1 MQNFLDINMETINKA
16 LNTKGRATR
25 IEFWYFV
32 AFNWIVGL
40 GASFLDIFI
49 PGQVLENI
57 VSILLFV
64 PALTVAIRRM
74 HDTNRS
80 GWWLLAPIA
89 NLVFLLSPSKPSRWS
104 AI

>member
-16 LNTKGRATR
+16 LNTKGIATR